1 MVKYSSFKDRS
12 YAFLIDMVF
21 IAGLSFILGLM
32 LSAFCVFVPLMSY
45 NFFKTGLSIFFILI
59 FIWLYFAILE
69 SSSKQATVGKMI
81 IGLKVTDLKY
91 KRLSFSHASK
101 RFFFKIL
108 SFNIALNNKGQAY
121 HDILS
126 GCYVIKE

>member
-21 IAGLSFILGLM
+21 IAGLSFILGLV
-32 LSAFCVFVPLMSY
+32 LSTFCVFVPLMSY

-59 FIWLYFAILE
+59 FVWLYFALLE

-81 IGLKVTDLKY
+81 MGLKVTDLKY
-91 KRLSFSHASK
+91 KRLSFMHASK

-108 SFNIALNNKGQAY
+108 SFNVALNNKGQAY

-126 GCYVIKE
+126 GSYVIKE